1 MNGSDMD
8 ESENLAFVVKRRQQD
23 ADTGQTATFTVR
35 VETDRSGPDLA
46 LDDWTED
53 GDTERVYRDYPLE
66 LTGTDLEIT
75 KQYQITNNGESETN
89 WGFSFS
95 DDIEKYRLVH
105 FMVTRRAQAVGQT
118 STFVVRVEHDRGWE
132 SPRTPTGPP
141 TPCRGST
148 TRSSLSLS
156 PGTRGQSSEESRSWT
171 TGSSTP
177 RTGCIPR
184 KSSPWG
190 TLTATPSPPARKRS
204 TGRRPGDVH

>member
-105 FMVTRRAQAVGQT
+105 FMVTRRAQDVGQT

-132 SPRTPTGPP
+132 
-141 TPCRGST
+141 
-148 TRSSLSLS
+148 
-156 PGTRGQSSEESRSWT
+156 
-171 TGSSTP
+171 
-177 RTGCIPR
+177 IPR
-184 KSSPWG
+184 HADWPTHPVSGKHYKEFPLTLTGDQRTVVGGIEILDNGLIDPENWMYSAHQ
-190 TLTATPSPPARKRS
+190 LTATPSPPARKRS